1 MTSGRLVE
9 YEGGGDETRS
19 NPWLAELQQTMFVE
33 VNPHD
38 AAQLNVETG
47 KFVWVETP
55 TGARLKIT
63 AFVTPRVPAGL
74 VWMPYH
80 FGGWWMGEDQRGN
93 YPTGAAPIVLGE
105 AVNTGWTY
113 GYDVVTMMQET
124 KVSLCRLVTA

>member
-1 MTSGRLVE
+1 MSTHVALVL
-9 YEGGGDETRS
+9 T
-19 NPWLAELQQTMFVE
+19 
-33 VNPHD
+33 
-38 AAQLNVETG
+38 AAFTTVC
-47 KFVWVETP
+47 WV
-55 TGARLKIT
+55 IT

-93 YPTGAAPIVLGE
+93 YPPGAAHIVLGE